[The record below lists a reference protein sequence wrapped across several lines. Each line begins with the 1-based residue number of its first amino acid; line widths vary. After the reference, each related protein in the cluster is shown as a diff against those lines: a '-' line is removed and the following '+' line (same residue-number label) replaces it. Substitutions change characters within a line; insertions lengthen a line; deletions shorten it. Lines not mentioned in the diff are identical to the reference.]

1 MPGDHVV
8 LALEPAVP
16 QAAAVVAAI
25 VPALLSGGVAAED
38 ITIVRT
44 QADIDA
50 QQPDPRSALPDALRD
65 VVCLATHESGD
76 QNQLAYLAA
85 EPNGEPI
92 YLNRQICEADLVV
105 PIGYLRPD
113 DCAHHN
119 RRHGIWNGNIYPTF
133 GDRKTIDHFAANG
146 VPLTAGQLSHRH
158 KQIDQVAW
166 LLGVQVTAQI
176 VPGPSDTAWR
186 VLFGSPAA
194 VFEKGWSLCGSAWQ
208 IDAPPPRASLV
219 IAGISGSAP
228 QQTWINVGHALK
240 AALSLV
246 ADDGA
251 IVLCT
256 ELETPPGPAL
266 RLISDAGDLE
276 AATPRLRKLRS
287 PDSEVARLLI
297 ESQDR
302 VRFYLLSHL
311 DEDIVEPLGFIHIQS
326 PAEIARLATH
336 HNSCILLPDAQY
348 GRP

>member
-1 MPGDHVV
+1 MQASLKYGASAILEIDLPESALVFDWIGPDPAGEAALDAAAAAVENPLDFPLLKQATVPGDHVV

-50 QQPDPRSALPDALRD
+50 QQPDPRSALPDPLRD
-65 VVCLATHESGD
+65 AVCLATHESGD

-119 RRHGIWNGNIYPTF
+119 RRHGVWNGNIYPTF
-133 GDRKTIDHFAANG
+133 GDRKTIDHFAANA

-194 VFEKGWSLCGSAWQ
+194 VFEKGWSL
-208 IDAPPPRASLV
+208 
-219 IAGISGSAP
+219 
-228 QQTWINVGHALK
+228 
-240 AALSLV
+240 
-246 ADDGA
+246 
-251 IVLCT
+251 
-256 ELETPPGPAL
+256 
-266 RLISDAGDLE
+266 
-276 AATPRLRKLRS
+276 
-287 PDSEVARLLI
+287 
-297 ESQDR
+297 
-302 VRFYLLSHL
+302 
-311 DEDIVEPLGFIHIQS
+311 
-326 PAEIARLATH
+326 
-336 HNSCILLPDAQY
+336 
-348 GRP
+348 

>member
-1 MPGDHVV
+1 M
-8 LALEPAVP
+8 
-16 QAAAVVAAI
+16 
-25 VPALLSGGVAAED
+25 
-38 ITIVRT
+38 RT

-76 QNQLAYLAA
+76 QNHLAYLAA

-208 IDAPPPRASLV
+208 IDVPSPRASLV
-219 IAGISGSAP
+219 IAGISGGAP
-228 QQTWINVGHALK
+228 QQTWTNVGHALK

-276 AATPRLRKLRS
+276 AATPRCANFARPIRK
-287 PDSEVARLLI
+287 
-297 ESQDR
+297 
-302 VRFYLLSHL
+302 
-311 DEDIVEPLGFIHIQS
+311 S
-326 PAEIARLATH
+326 PA
-336 HNSCILLPDAQY
+336 C
-348 GRP
+348 